1 MHICYPQ
8 GKDGYLASDVSRICD
23 PWCPPRQLL
32 SCGWAV
38 EAGLPVSTVQHCTP
52 LYCVMCN
59 VLGGGGGG
67 RGQWPLVAGLRL
79 SLPVTGR
86 PGTSQHHV
94 LRHVNT

>member
-1 MHICYPQ
+1 MIPSVHL
-8 GKDGYLASDVSRICD
+8 GSS
-23 PWCPPRQLL
+23 CP
-32 SCGWAV
+32 V
-38 EAGLPVSTVQHCTP
+38 AGGGGGPACENSTGTVQT
-52 LYCVMCN
+52 VMCN

-94 LRHVNT
+94 LRNVNT